1 MDAILKQLGE
11 LLLSAIPTIFM
22 LLIVWA
28 AYITLVRRKLDQV
41 LAERHARTEGAIE
54 QARAEIAAAEART
67 AEYEQKLRE
76 ARAQVYKAQEAARQR
91 LMETRNAA
99 LDQARQQAG
108 EKVRQSRASLAA
120 EVASARESLGRQA
133 ETLAGNIIES
143 VLRPSAT
150 GGR

>member
-91 LMETRNAA
+91 LMETRTPAP
-99 LDQARQQAG
+99 LQARHPAG
-108 EKVRQSRASLAA
+108 EKLKQSRASLAA
-120 EVASARESLGRQA
+120 QVAGARGCLG
-133 ETLAGNIIES
+133 
-143 VLRPSAT
+143 P
-150 GGR
+150 

>member
-11 LLLSAIPTIFM
+11 LLLSAIPTIFL

-54 QARAEIAAAEART
+54 EARAEIAAAEVRT

-76 ARAQVYKAQEAARQR
+76 ARAQVYKAQESARQR

-99 LDQARQQAG
+99 LTQARQQAE
-108 EKVRQSRASLAA
+108 EKVKQSRASLAA
-120 EVASARESLGRQA
+120 EVAGARESLGRQA
-133 ETLAGNIIES
+133 ETLAGSIIES